1 MFDSITVSQIKE
13 YADRGHRVGEIAAA
27 FQITRQA
34 VANIVKGQTHAN
46 VRPAG
51 HVKGLDKMAEVVA
64 AAKRRAHRDAERE
77 RKKQEETAA
86 KALAAVLDAD
96 LFVLDARRSATDL
109 NSAMKA
115 THSTQEYKDL
125 KAALDEVIRKGN
137 EAGERAKARA
147 GL

>member
-34 VANIVKGQTHAN
+34 VAKIVKGQPHPN

-64 AAKRRAHRDAERE
+64 AAKRRAQRTTRSGNGRS
-77 RKKQEETAA
+77 RKKR
-86 KALAAVLDAD
+86 L
-96 LFVLDARRSATDL
+96 RR
-109 NSAMKA
+109 
-115 THSTQEYKDL
+115 HWQPF
-125 KAALDEVIRKGN
+125 
-137 EAGERAKARA
+137 
-147 GL
+147 